1 MLAAAISARRT
12 ACPPHHLG
20 DQAFKIASHA
30 QIMSVSAMIGH
41 DIVVGTQISGENDR
55 QQFLADTSV
64 NRPVELAS
72 CKQLKQLCLRAT
84 DLEGVVNKRIERQA
98 VEAAVRRKARRHCT
112 IQPLHV
118 RQNGGLLPAFP
129 VHADGCSCGI
139 VRSQERLF
147 LSSVTLRSLR
157 GHYHPPP
164 NTYPKSSTLD
174 ERNEVMHAFA
184 MRSMKRLT
192 RSSEQLHCS
201 AQRATGAQSHEL
213 ASYR

>member
-1 MLAAAISARRT
+1 
-12 ACPPHHLG
+12 
-20 DQAFKIASHA
+20 
-30 QIMSVSAMIGH
+30 MSVSAMIGH
-41 DIVVGTQISGENDR
+41 DIVVGTQISGENYR
-55 QQFLADTSV
+55 EQFLADTSV
-64 NRPVELAS
+64 NRPVELAG

-98 VEAAVRRKARRHCT
+98 VEVAARRKARRHCT
-112 IQPLHV
+112 IQPLHA
-118 RQNGGLLPAFP
+118 RPNGGLLQAFP

-157 GHYHPPP
+157 GHYHSPTEPL
-164 NTYPKSSTLD
+164 PKIGYT
-174 ERNEVMHAFA
+174 RWMKRVMHAFT

-192 RSSEQLHCS
+192 QSREKLHCS
-201 AQRATGAQSHEL
+201 AKRTTEAQSHEL